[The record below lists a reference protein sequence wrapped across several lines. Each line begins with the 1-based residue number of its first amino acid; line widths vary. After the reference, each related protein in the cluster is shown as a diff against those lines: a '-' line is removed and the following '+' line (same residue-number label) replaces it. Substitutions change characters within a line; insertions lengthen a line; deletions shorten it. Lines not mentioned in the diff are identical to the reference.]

1 MHITEPLPS
10 DRKARLVFGLDWR
23 AYPVKG
29 AKAERRRYAGDFGA
43 THCVEFNVG
52 QETIAGFAAPERS
65 EARGARLYSG
75 AARIALHARVKSRA
89 AALVLLQ
96 DDQRVHLVFV
106 VRGAVRSDEVLTPE
120 EARTRRE
127 SIVNEC
133 QRMNLALV
141 TLGTGSSIGAV
152 DEAFSPAAL
161 LEDRKGGRISKLPMA
176 IPPAIPLTVIFI
188 ALFFVGSKVYDA
200 LQPPP
205 PPPPH
210 EPTYAEKYADAVRKT
225 FAVPKPRANVLA
237 PALIASLGT
246 SESNRSGWRFDRA
259 DCGNA
264 GNCTNTYSREG
275 GTFADFDRDAEPSMW
290 PVKFDSDGKHLSTRG
305 VPVPSVAPVLV
316 TEQKSWPSEQA
327 LIDLVQ
333 TPSQRLSVKPYEL
346 DSHGYKVTLSPST
359 PMLAAPA
366 GLGPKPAHLMRQG
379 DWTIEGFKWQSVLLA
394 RLPANMVLDTLKVE
408 FQTTEPIGIH
418 FTAKGKFY
426 VLD

>member
-1 MHITEPLPS
+1 MHITEPLPT

-23 AYPVKG
+23 AYPVKS

-43 THCVEFNVG
+43 THYVEFNVG
-52 QETIAGFAAPERS
+52 QATIAGFAAPERS
-65 EARGARLYSG
+65 EVRGAKLYSG
-75 AARIALHARVKSRA
+75 AARIALHARVKSRP

-96 DDQRVHLVFV
+96 DDQRIHLVFV

-120 EARTRRE
+120 EARERRDA
-127 SIVNEC
+127 ILGEC

-141 TLGTGSSIGAV
+141 TLGTGPSIGAV
-152 DEAFSPAAL
+152 DESFSPDAL
-161 LEDRKGGRISKLPMA
+161 LEDRKGGRIATLPMTIPVA
-176 IPPAIPLTVIFI
+176 IPMMIIFI
-188 ALFFVGSKVYDA
+188 ALFFIGSKVYDA

-210 EPTYAEKYADAVRKT
+210 EPTYAEKYADAVRRT
-225 FAVPKPRANVLA
+225 FATAKPRANVLA

-246 SESNRSGWRFDRA
+246 SESNRSGWRFDHA

-264 GNCTNTYSREG
+264 GNCTITYSREG
-275 GTFADFDRDAEPSMW
+275 GTFADFERDAEPSMR
-290 PVKFDSDGKHLSTRG
+290 PVKFDPDGKHLTTRG
-305 VPVPSVAPVLV
+305 VAIPKVTAVLL

-346 DSHGYKVTLSPST
+346 DSHGYKVTLSPSN
-359 PMLAAPA
+359 PILAAPA
-366 GLGPKPAHLMRQG
+366 GTGPKPAHVMREG

-394 RLPANMVLDTLKVE
+394 RLPANMVLDTLKLD

-418 FTAKGKFY
+418 FKAMGKYY

>member
-1 MHITEPLPS
+1 MHITEPLPT

-43 THCVEFNVG
+43 THYVEFNVG
-52 QETIAGFAAPERS
+52 EDAIAGFAAPERS
-65 EARGARLYSG
+65 EVRGAKLYSG
-75 AARIALHARVKSRA
+75 AARIAQHARVKSRP

-120 EARTRRE
+120 DARERRE
-127 SIVNEC
+127 AILSEC
-133 QRMNLALV
+133 QRKNLALV
-141 TLGTGSSIGAV
+141 TLGTGQSIGAV
-152 DEAFSPAAL
+152 DESFSPAAL

-176 IPPAIPLTVIFI
+176 IPAAIPLMIIFI

-200 LQPPP
+200 LQPPA

-210 EPTYAEKYADAVRKT
+210 EPTYAEKYADAIRRT
-225 FAVPKPRANVLA
+225 FATAKPRANVLA
-237 PALIASLGT
+237 PALIASIGT
-246 SESNRSGWRFDRA
+246 SESNRSGWRFDHA

-264 GNCTNTYSREG
+264 GNCTNTYSRAG
-275 GTFADFDRDAEPSMW
+275 GTFAEFEGDAAPSMR
-290 PVKFDSDGKHLSTRG
+290 PVKFDPDGKHLTTRG
-305 VPVPSVAPVLV
+305 VAIPKVAPVLIA
-316 TEQKSWPSEQA
+316 EQKSWPSEQE

-346 DSHGYKVTLSPST
+346 DSHGYKVALFPSK
-359 PMLAAPA
+359 PILAAPA
-366 GLGPKPAHLMRQG
+366 GAGPRPAHLMREG

-394 RLPANMVLDTLKVE
+394 RLPANMVLDSLKVE